1 MRLAHNFLGGVWAVG
16 LEQVICTTAHFLW
29 LGDICRSVEIWDNYL
44 RNFKNDNFLP
54 IVRYLLV
61 GMTCVKSVLQWEWS
75 STGLNFWM
83 SLPTQ
88 VFLWFS
94 KIFFFILASKI
105 LTSMEIRNLSDQSNG
120 SKTNWATQYSAAFLN
135 FTGHAK
141 IYWIRNYVVKSTNSA
156 EGPGKA
162 QKA

>member
-1 MRLAHNFLGGVWAVG
+1 MSSGIGAGYLYYCSFSVIGWHLQKCWDLRQLSQKFQEWQFSAYCEIFTGGNDLCQITVTVRVVKHWSKLLDVPSNPSFL
-16 LEQVICTTAHFLW
+16 VI
-29 LGDICRSVEIWDNYL
+29 
-44 RNFKNDNFLP
+44 FKN
-54 IVRYLLV
+54 I
-61 GMTCVKSVLQWEWS
+61 
-75 STGLNFWM
+75 
-83 SLPTQ
+83 
-88 VFLWFS
+88 
-94 KIFFFILASKI
+94 FFILASKI

-141 IYWIRNYVVKSTNSA
+141 IYWIRNCVVKSTNSA